1 MTRMATR
8 LSGDYLDVRKPVKQ
22 KKNPWISESLDYLDV
37 RKAVNKQKKQI
48 QKTWISESLRK
59 VSFR

>member
-37 RKAVNKQKKQI
+37 RKAVNKQKNQI